1 MEGHFLGLNLAEP
14 EVVLFIFF
22 QTYLFLIERKLPQN
36 IVLASAIHQRE
47 SAVGIHVSPPS

>member
-1 MEGHFLGLNLAEP
+1 MESHFLGVNLAEP

-22 QTYLFLIERKLPQN
+22 QTYLFLIERKLSQN